1 LPEIQLQESKPA
13 SHMLLLCC
21 FQDIPIKDK
30 CGLIS
35 KKMSS
40 TCLENYSC

>member
-21 FQDIPIKDK
+21 FQDIPLK

-35 KKMSS
+35 KKRSS